1 MRGIWI
7 FLTKKLGLVVSA
19 ISTKYLSPNK
29 VVKYL
34 KGKKK
39 KTTTKKKT
47 QSYEE
52 CSSGVS
58 ALLTKRG

>member
-7 FLTKKLGLVVSA
+7 FLTKKLDLVLSA
-19 ISTKYLSPNK
+19 ISTKYLSPKK

-39 KTTTKKKT
+39 
-47 QSYEE
+47 
-52 CSSGVS
+52 
-58 ALLTKRG
+58 